1 LKMRLLSRYIFKE
14 LVSVF
19 ALALFIFTLV
29 LLLSWM
35 LRLTDLVLNKGVPLL
50 VVLKLLVYLSPS
62 FLILIIPIALLV
74 SAITVFSKLSTDSEI
89 VAMKATGMSFLHMLG
104 PVLVLSVA
112 AYIATSYLI
121 FVAFPTGNLA
131 FQQAMFNLVRSKAA
145 LDIRPRVFNDTFSG
159 LVLYAQEVPAND
171 NVVRGVFI
179 ADRRQR
185 DQSQTIVAQE
195 GRLIPDPARRRV
207 VLQLRN
213 GTIHKL
219 LPGRE
224 RYQILHF
231 RRHEL
236 ALNLRGLLEAG
247 QPKKGVK
254 QMTADELRLLVDQ
267 TPPGSREGAIALV
280 EYYKKFS
287 LPVAALLLGFV
298 GAPLGMF
305 NRRSGRPGGFV
316 ISAAVVLFYYLLF
329 TMGEGLGDEGRIP
342 ALWAMWMPNVVIAL
356 LAVYL
361 VSKTAME
368 QPFTYAESAMRR
380 LGIVGRAA
388 RRLVMGRVEGL

>member
-1 LKMRLLSRYIFKE
+1 MRLLSRYIFKE

-19 ALALFIFTLV
+19 ALALLIFTLV
-29 LLLSWM
+29 LLLSRM
-35 LRLTDLVLNKGVPLL
+35 LRLTDLVLNKGVPLS

-62 FLILIIPIALLV
+62 FLILIIPISLLV

-131 FQQAMFNLVRSKAA
+131 FQQVMFNLVRSKAA
-145 LDIRPRVFNDTFSG
+145 LDIRPRVFNDSFSG
-159 LVLYAQEVPAND
+159 LVLYAQEVPAGE

-195 GRLIPDPARRRV
+195 GRLVLDPARRRV
-207 VLQLRN
+207 VLELRN

-236 ALNLRGLLEAG
+236 ALNLRGFLDTG

-267 TPPGSREGAIALV
+267 APPGSREGAIALV

-298 GAPLGMF
+298 GAPLGMV
-305 NRRSGRPGGFV
+305 NRRSGRQGGFV
-316 ISAAVVLFYYLLF
+316 ISAAVVLFYYLLY

-368 QPFTYAESAMRR
+368 RPFTYAEAAMRC

-388 RRLVMGRVEGL
+388 RRLVMGRIEAM

>member
-1 LKMRLLSRYIFKE
+1 MRLLSRYIFKE

-19 ALALFIFTLV
+19 ALALLIFTLV
-29 LLLSWM
+29 LLLSRV
-35 LRLTDLVLNKGVPLL
+35 LGLTDLVLNKGVPLL

-267 TPPGSREGAIALV
+267 APPGSREGAIALV

>member
-1 LKMRLLSRYIFKE
+1 MRLLSRYIFKE

-19 ALALFIFTLV
+19 ALALLIFTLV
-29 LLLSWM
+29 LLLSRV
-35 LRLTDLVLNKGVPLL
+35 LGLTDLVLNKGVPLL

>member
-1 LKMRLLSRYIFKE
+1 MRLLSRYIFKE

-19 ALALFIFTLV
+19 ALALLIFTLV
-29 LLLSWM
+29 LLLSRV
-35 LRLTDLVLNKGVPLL
+35 LGLTDLVLNKGVPLS

-267 TPPGSREGAIALV
+267 APPGSREGAIALV

>member
-1 LKMRLLSRYIFKE
+1 MRLLSRYIFKE

-19 ALALFIFTLV
+19 ALALLIFTLV
-29 LLLSWM
+29 LLLSRM
-35 LRLTDLVLNKGVPLL
+35 LRLTDLVLNKGVPLS

-131 FQQAMFNLVRSKAA
+131 FQQVMFNLVRSKAA
-145 LDIRPRVFNDTFSG
+145 LEIKPRVFNDTFSG
-159 LVLYAQEVPAND
+159 LVLYAQEAPAGE

-179 ADRRQR
+179 ADRRQP
-185 DQSQTIVAQE
+185 DQAQTIAAQE

-236 ALNLRGLLEAG
+236 ALNLGGLLDTG

-368 QPFTYAESAMRR
+368 RPFTYAESAMRR

>member
-1 LKMRLLSRYIFKE
+1 MRLLSRYILKE

-19 ALALFIFTLV
+19 ALALLIFTLV
-29 LLLSWM
+29 LLLSRV
-35 LRLTDLVLNKGVPLL
+35 LGLTDLVLNKGVPLL

-298 GAPLGMF
+298 GAPLGMV

>member
-1 LKMRLLSRYIFKE
+1 MRLLSRYIFKE

-19 ALALFIFTLV
+19 ALALLIFTLV
-29 LLLSWM
+29 LLLSRM
-35 LRLTDLVLNKGVPLL
+35 LRLTDLVLNKGVPLS

-62 FLILIIPIALLV
+62 FLILIIPISLLV

-131 FQQAMFNLVRSKAA
+131 FQQVMFNLVRSKAA

-195 GRLIPDPARRRV
+195 GRLVLDPARRRV
-207 VLQLRN
+207 VLELRN

-236 ALNLRGLLEAG
+236 ALNLRGLLDTG

-267 TPPGSREGAIALV
+267 APPGSREGAIALV

-298 GAPLGMF
+298 GAPLGMV
-305 NRRSGRPGGFV
+305 NRRSGRSGGFV
-316 ISAAVVLFYYLLF
+316 ISAAVVLFYYLLY

-368 QPFTYAESAMRR
+368 RPFTYAEAAMRC
-380 LGIVGRAA
+380 LGIVGRTA
-388 RRLVMGRVEGL
+388 RRLVMGRIEAM

>member
-1 LKMRLLSRYIFKE
+1 MRLLSRYIFKE

-19 ALALFIFTLV
+19 ALALLIFTLV
-29 LLLSWM
+29 LLLSRV
-35 LRLTDLVLNKGVPLL
+35 LGLTDLVLNKGVPLL

-316 ISAAVVLFYYLLF
+316 ISAAVVLFYYLLY

>member
-1 LKMRLLSRYIFKE
+1 MRLLSRYIFKE

-19 ALALFIFTLV
+19 ALALLIFTLV
-29 LLLSWM
+29 LLLSRM
-35 LRLTDLVLNKGVPLL
+35 LRLTDLVLNKGVPLS

-62 FLILIIPIALLV
+62 FLILIIPISLLV

-121 FVAFPTGNLA
+121 FVAFPAGNLA
-131 FQQAMFNLVRSKAA
+131 FQQVMFNLVRSKAA

-195 GRLIPDPARRRV
+195 GRLVLDPARRRV
-207 VLQLRN
+207 VLELRN

-236 ALNLRGLLEAG
+236 ALNLRGLLDTG

-267 TPPGSREGAIALV
+267 APPGSREGAIALV

-298 GAPLGMF
+298 GAPLGMV
-305 NRRSGRPGGFV
+305 NRRSGRSGGFV
-316 ISAAVVLFYYLLF
+316 ISAAVVLFYYLLY

-368 QPFTYAESAMRR
+368 RPFTYAEAAMRC

-388 RRLVMGRVEGL
+388 RRLVMGRIEAM

>member
-1 LKMRLLSRYIFKE
+1 MRLLSRYIFKE

-19 ALALFIFTLV
+19 ALALLIFTLV
-29 LLLSWM
+29 LLLSRM
-35 LRLTDLVLNKGVPLL
+35 LRLTDLVLNKGVPLS

-62 FLILIIPIALLV
+62 FLILIIPISLLV

-104 PVLVLSVA
+104 PVLVLSMA

-131 FQQAMFNLVRSKAA
+131 FQQVMFNLVRSKAA

-195 GRLIPDPARRRV
+195 GRLVLDPARRRV
-207 VLQLRN
+207 VLELRN

-236 ALNLRGLLEAG
+236 ALNLRGFLDTG

-267 TPPGSREGAIALV
+267 APPGSREGAIALV

-298 GAPLGMF
+298 GAPLGMV
-305 NRRSGRPGGFV
+305 NRRSGRSGGFV
-316 ISAAVVLFYYLLF
+316 ISAAVVLFYYLLY

-368 QPFTYAESAMRR
+368 RPFTYAEAAMRC

-388 RRLVMGRVEGL
+388 RRLVMGRIEAM

>member
-1 LKMRLLSRYIFKE
+1 MRLLSRYIFKE

-19 ALALFIFTLV
+19 ALALLIFTLV
-29 LLLSWM
+29 LLLSRV
-35 LRLTDLVLNKGVPLL
+35 LGLTDLVLNKGVPLL

-131 FQQAMFNLVRSKAA
+131 FQQTMFNLVRSKAA

-231 RRHEL
+231 RQHEL

>member
-1 LKMRLLSRYIFKE
+1 MRLLSRYIFKE

-19 ALALFIFTLV
+19 ALALLIFTLV
-29 LLLSWM
+29 LLLSRV
-35 LRLTDLVLNKGVPLL
+35 LGLTDLVLNKGVPLL

-236 ALNLRGLLEAG
+236 ALNLRGLLGAG

-267 TPPGSREGAIALV
+267 APPGSREGAIALV

>member
-1 LKMRLLSRYIFKE
+1 MRLLSRYIFKE

-19 ALALFIFTLV
+19 ALALLIFTLV
-29 LLLSWM
+29 LLLSRM
-35 LRLTDLVLNKGVPLL
+35 LRLTDLVLNKGVPLS

-62 FLILIIPIALLV
+62 FLILIIPISLLV

-131 FQQAMFNLVRSKAA
+131 FQQVMFNLVRSKAA

-195 GRLIPDPARRRV
+195 GRLVLDPARRRV
-207 VLQLRN
+207 VLELRN

-236 ALNLRGLLEAG
+236 ALNLRGLLDTG

-267 TPPGSREGAIALV
+267 APPGSREGAIALV

-298 GAPLGMF
+298 GAPLGMV
-305 NRRSGRPGGFV
+305 NRRSGRSGGFV
-316 ISAAVVLFYYLLF
+316 ISAAVVLFYYLLY

-368 QPFTYAESAMRR
+368 RPFTYAEAAMRC

-388 RRLVMGRVEGL
+388 RRLVMGRIEAM

>member
-1 LKMRLLSRYIFKE
+1 MRLLSRYIFKE

-19 ALALFIFTLV
+19 ALALLIFTLV
-29 LLLSWM
+29 LLLSRM
-35 LRLTDLVLNKGVPLL
+35 LRLTDLVLNKGVPLS

-62 FLILIIPIALLV
+62 FLILIIPISLLV

-131 FQQAMFNLVRSKAA
+131 FQQVMFNLVRSKAA

-195 GRLIPDPARRRV
+195 GRLVLDPARRRV
-207 VLQLRN
+207 VLELRN

-236 ALNLRGLLEAG
+236 ALNLRGLLDTG

-267 TPPGSREGAIALV
+267 APPGSREGAIALV

-298 GAPLGMF
+298 GAPLGMV
-305 NRRSGRPGGFV
+305 NRRSGRSGGFV
-316 ISAAVVLFYYLLF
+316 ISAAVVLFYYLLY

-342 ALWAMWMPNVVIAL
+342 ALLAMWMPNVVIAL

-368 QPFTYAESAMRR
+368 RPFTYAEAAMRC

-388 RRLVMGRVEGL
+388 RRLVMGRIEAM